1 MSYKLIA
8 IDIDGTLLN
17 DNKEVTEATRTAI
30 TAAMNKGVYVSLCT
44 GRGVLTSTRIKHQVP
59 DLNAPL
65 ILNGGALIS
74 DIPRGRFL
82 YVRNLSKQVAIDAVY
97 QLRNMDCHPI
107 VYAPLPESQ
116 YFYYDTIDP
125 ANEAFQE
132 YVDKNPG
139 RAHPVADVLD
149 TISAEPA
156 MVAAT
161 DRVERIRNLEPTFVS
176 RMPEMTVTLEVSPID
191 RRYCHVTLT
200 PRGVS
205 KGTGLRE
212 LASILGVDMLETLAI
227 GDNLN
232 DLDMMTSAGLGVAMG
247 NATPE
252 TKERADHV
260 TASNNEDGVARVIEQ
275 FVL

>member
-1 MSYKLIA
+1 MSYRLIA

-17 DNKEVTEATRTAI
+17 DHKEVTEGNRTAI
-30 TAAMNKGVYVSLCT
+30 AAAMNRGIYVTLCT
-44 GRGVLTSTRIKHQVP
+44 GRGVLTASRIKYEVP

-82 YVRNLSKQVAIDAVY
+82 YVRNLPQCVAVDAVN
-97 QLRNMDCHPI
+97 QLRDVACFPL

-116 YFYYDTIDP
+116 YFYYDRMDP
-125 ANEAFQE
+125 ANEAFRE

-139 RAHPVADVLD
+139 RAHRVEDVLA
-149 TISAEPA
+149 TISADPA
-156 MVAAT
+156 MVATT
-161 DRVERIRNLEPTFVS
+161 DRVERIRDLEPMFKS
-176 RMPEMTVTLEVSPID
+176 RMPETTVTLEVSPID
-191 RRYCHVTLT
+191 RQYCHVTLT

-212 LASILGVDMLETLAI
+212 LASILGIDMSETLAI

-232 DLDMMTSAGLGVAMG
+232 DLDMLTSAGLGVAMG

-252 TKERADHV
+252 AKERADHI

-275 FVL
+275 FAI